1 MIVANMDPEKWI
13 LTINARKK
21 QKLNLRVISLERKK

>member
-13 LTINARKK
+13 LTINACEK
-21 QKLNLRVISLERKK
+21 QQLNLERND